1 VKVRLR
7 TARRGVA
14 RFDLAAERAFERLRG
29 KVVADRIFYAAS
41 ELGDFGLIWVLLG
54 TVKGL
59 RKGDDL
65 NTALKMTAAM
75 GAESV
80 LVNGVIK
87 SCFRRTR
94 PPWEVDRPLYVRRPL
109 TSSFPSGHATS
120 AVSAA
125 MMLSDDDDWWP
136 IYWALAAVV
145 ASSRIYVRIHHASDV
160 AAGLALGVVLG
171 VIGRRLLPAAALV
184 GADLLHLHEV
194 DAGRGEDRAH
204 VE

>member
-1 VKVRLR
+1 MTGPLL

-14 RFDLAAERAFERLRG
+14 RFDVATDRAFDHLRG
-29 KVVADRIFYAAS
+29 NVVADRVFYAAS
-41 ELGDFGLIWVLLG
+41 ELGDFGLVWVLLG

-65 NTALKMTAAM
+65 ATALKMTAAM

-87 SCFRRTR
+87 SFFRRTR
-94 PPWEVDRPLYVRRPL
+94 PPWEVDRPLRVRRPL

-125 MMLSDDDDWWP
+125 MMLSEDDELWP
-136 IYWALAAVV
+136 VYVVIAAIV
-145 ASSRIYVRIHHASDV
+145 ATSRIYVRIHHASDV
-160 AAGLALGVVLG
+160 AGGIAAGVVLG
-171 VIGRRLLPAAALV
+171 MIGRRLLPATP
-184 GADLLHLHEV
+184 G
-194 DAGRGEDRAH
+194 
-204 VE
+204 

>member
-1 VKVRLR
+1 MKGHLL

-14 RFDLAAERAFERLRG
+14 SFDLAVDRAFDHLRG
-29 KVVADRIFYAAS
+29 RVVADRIFYGAS

-54 TVKGL
+54 TLKGL

-65 NTALKMTAAM
+65 SAALKMTAAM

-80 LVNGVIK
+80 LVNGIIK
-87 SCFRRTR
+87 SFFRRTR
-94 PPWEVDRPLYVRRPL
+94 PPWEVDRPLRVRRPL

-125 MMLSDDDDWWP
+125 MMLSEDDELWP
-136 IYWALAAVV
+136 LYMALAAVV
-145 ASSRIYVRIHHASDV
+145 ATSRIYVKIHHASDV

-171 VIGRRLLPAAALV
+171 VIGRRLLPAPLP
-184 GADLLHLHEV
+184 
-194 DAGRGEDRAH
+194 
-204 VE
+204 